1 MDEEAVES
9 SSLWGE
15 WPKPEKYPLCLGPGW
30 WGLALRLPQGDF
42 SSHHLLLV
50 AQPGGNLSHLPP
62 AFERDQRTEAKIPSP
77 SKLLESTPHNLPAKT
92 ILWTGRTLSTRFK
105 GIKTWLL

>member
-42 SSHHLLLV
+42 SSHHLLLAV
-50 AQPGGNLSHLPP
+50 
-62 AFERDQRTEAKIPSP
+62 T
-77 SKLLESTPHNLPAKT
+77 
-92 ILWTGRTLSTRFK
+92 
-105 GIKTWLL
+105 